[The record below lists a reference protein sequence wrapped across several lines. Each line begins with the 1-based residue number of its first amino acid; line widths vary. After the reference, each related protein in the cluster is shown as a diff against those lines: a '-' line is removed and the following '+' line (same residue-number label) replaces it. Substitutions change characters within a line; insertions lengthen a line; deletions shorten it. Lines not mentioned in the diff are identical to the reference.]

1 MVLSFVVL
9 GKADACSAPGRG
21 ARCPVLFFRIKKS
34 KSGWRNAD
42 VDGTRLRSANPFF
55 RDLTLGVY
63 AGLLR
68 NEDDSIA
75 GAAEILHTVN
85 FYMLK
90 RDGLS

>member
-1 MVLSFVVL
+1 M
-9 GKADACSAPGRG
+9 
-21 ARCPVLFFRIKKS
+21 
-34 KSGWRNAD
+34 
-42 VDGTRLRSANPFF
+42 DGTRLRSANPFF

-75 GAAEILHTVN
+75 GAAEILHPVN